1 MTLEDLSSR
10 LNHTSYRKFY
20 FIDFVQNFLHC
31 NFGTFNSKF
40 GSFHSAISQI
50 LHPRLKVLI
59 PSLKTVYNQSY
70 IRISCFFSEAER
82 SKFRSVCGFHSRWPM
97 GIQIHFFLSNLIKP
111 GSKNPDMGAWYRIY
125 LVMQKSIRWRQT
137 RLFSSILP
145 ISTYFRVKL
154 VIDRLLFNQLYFR
167 GNRAQFLCY
176 QFFSDFRN
184 FL

>member
-1 MTLEDLSSR
+1 M
-10 LNHTSYRKFY
+10 
-20 FIDFVQNFLHC
+20 
-31 NFGTFNSKF
+31 F

-50 LHPRLKVLI
+50 LHPRPKVLI
-59 PSLKTVYNQSY
+59 SSLKTVYNQSY

-97 GIQIHFFLSNLIKP
+97 GLKWYSNSFFLSNLIKP

-167 GNRAQFLCY
+167 GMYYVLGPSFSVIS
-176 QFFSDFRN
+176 FFRFQKFSLRYSDFY
-184 FL
+184 LIAL